1 MRPVISRRHLLVG
14 AVGGAAALTLPAWA
28 DDAVRQRLAT
38 LERTHGRTLGLW
50 ALETGSGQRLAYRAD
65 QRFAFCSA
73 FKVLLAGAILQRN
86 EAEPGLLA
94 QHIDYDAA
102 TLVTYS
108 PITQDHFETG
118 MRVADLCAAALQY
131 SDNTAA
137 NLLLAQVGGPAG
149 LTAFARRL
157 GDAVFRLDRDEPT
170 LNTALPDDP
179 RDTTTPLAM
188 GMTLERLLV
197 GEALTVPSRRQ
208 LQAWLEGNTTGASRI
223 RAGVPSDWR
232 VGDKTGTGDYGVAND
247 VAIVCPPGRAPWI
260 VVVFTRGPDPSSPG
274 DSALIAAAMRE
285 VVGAWG

>member
-108 PITQDHFETG
+108 PITQDHLETG

-197 GEALTVPSRRQ
+197 GEALTVPSRHQ

-247 VAIVCPPGRAPWI
+247 VAIVWPPGRAPWI

-285 VVGAWG
+285 VAGAWG

>member
-1 MRPVISRRHLLVG
+1 MQPIISRRHLLAG

-28 DDAVRQRLAT
+28 DDAVRQRLAQ
-38 LERTHGRTLGLW
+38 LEQAHDRTLGLW
-50 ALETGSGQRLAYRAD
+50 ALDTGSGQRLAYRAD

-73 FKVLLAGAILQRN
+73 FKVVLVGALLHRS

-94 QHIDYDAA
+94 RHVHYDAT

-108 PITQDHFETG
+108 PITERHVETG
-118 MRVADLCAAALQY
+118 LRVADLCAAALQY

-149 LTAFARRL
+149 VTAFARRL

-188 GMTLERLLV
+188 GMTLQRLLL
-197 GEALTVPSRRQ
+197 GEVLTVENRHR
-208 LQAWLEGNTTGASRI
+208 LQTWLEGNTTGASRI
-223 RAGVPSDWR
+223 RAGVPGDWR

-247 VAIVCPPGRAPWI
+247 VAIVWPTGRAPWI
-260 VVVFTRGPDPSSPG
+260 VVAFTRGPQPSSPG
-274 DSALIAAAMRE
+274 DSALLAAAMHE
-285 VVGAWG
+285 VVKAWG

>member
-108 PITQDHFETG
+108 PITQDHLETG
-118 MRVADLCAAALQY
+118 MDVADLCAAALQY

-247 VAIVCPPGRAPWI
+247 VAIIWPPGRAPWI

-285 VVGAWG
+285 VAGVWG

>member
-1 MRPVISRRHLLVG
+1 MRSVISRRHLLAG

-38 LERTHGRTLGLW
+38 LERTHDRTLGLW
-50 ALETGSGQRLAYRAD
+50 ALDTGSGQRLAYRAD

-94 QHIDYDAA
+94 QHLDYDAA

-108 PITQDHFETG
+108 PITQEHLETG

-188 GMTLERLLV
+188 GMTLQRLLL
-197 GEALTVPSRRQ
+197 GEALTLEGRRQ
-208 LQAWLEGNTTGASRI
+208 LQTWLEGNTTGATRL
-223 RAGVPSDWR
+223 RAGVPNDWR

-247 VAIVCPPGRAPWI
+247 VAIVWPPGRAPWI
-260 VVVFTRGPDPSSPG
+260 VVAFTRGPDPSSPG

>member
-1 MRPVISRRHLLVG
+1 MRPVISRRHLLAG
-14 AVGGAAALTLPAWA
+14 AVGGAAALALPAWA

-38 LERTHGRTLGLW
+38 LERTHRRTLGLW

-108 PITQDHFETG
+108 PITQDHLETG
-118 MRVADLCAAALQY
+118 MDVADLCAAALQY

-247 VAIVCPPGRAPWI
+247 VAIIWPPGRAPWI

-285 VVGAWG
+285 VVGVWG

>member
-86 EAEPGLLA
+86 EAESGLLA
-94 QHIDYDAA
+94 QHIHYDAA

-108 PITQDHFETG
+108 PITQDHLETG

-149 LTAFARRL
+149 LTAFAQRL

-197 GEALTVPSRRQ
+197 GEALTVPSRHQ

-247 VAIVCPPGRAPWI
+247 VAIVWPPGRAPWI

-285 VVGAWG
+285 VVGVWG

>member
-14 AVGGAAALTLPAWA
+14 AMGGAAALTLPAWA
-28 DDAVRQRLAT
+28 DDAVRQRLET

-108 PITQDHFETG
+108 PITQDHLETG

-188 GMTLERLLV
+188 GMTLERLLL
-197 GEALTVPSRRQ
+197 GQALTVPSRHQ

-247 VAIVCPPGRAPWI
+247 VAIVWPPGRAPWI
-260 VVVFTRGPDPSSPG
+260 VVVFTRGADPSSPG
-274 DSALIAAAMRE
+274 DSSLIAAAMRE
-285 VVGAWG
+285 VVGVWG